1 RTAKLQTNTT
11 RFVASLAGADALF
24 GAVYFVV
31 RLLMMTLGEQHH
43 SRASCV
49 FTTAVVV
56 FAVASTMTSLVL
68 ITADRFFA
76 VTRPVLYK
84 TRLTRRVARRLIAF
98 SWTYG
103 AATTCT
109 RIVYFLVANYVVVL
123 LVMVYTYVAILRLS
137 LARVAHQHAGG
148 ATVAPSPFK
157 SRTTQMTVIII
168 SLAVTCML
176 PHMVY
181 MVAIHARGS
190 HEPYGWL
197 RNVRSVLLVLNSL
210 ANPFIYVWQNRQFR
224 AAILALVCKQTSAT
238 YDCRDATRRHAYVD
252 ASLVQDG
259 GLANRT
265 RAETLCGE

>member
-1 RTAKLQTNTT
+1 
-11 RFVASLAGADALF
+11 
-24 GAVYFVV
+24 
-31 RLLMMTLGEQHH
+31 MTVGEQHYSH
-43 SRASCV
+43 ASCV
-49 FTTAVVV
+49 FTTAVIF

-103 AATTCT
+103 AATTCVAVALLVAC
-109 RIVYFLVANYVVVL
+109 REKHAHHECKPDWILPAGFVYFHVANYVVVL

-137 LARVAHQHAGG
+137 LARVARQHAGG

-157 SRTTQMTVIII
+157 SRTTKMTVMII

-190 HEPYGWL
+190 YEPYGWL

-238 YDCRDATRRHAYVD
+238 YDSRSRP
-252 ASLVQDG
+252 
-259 GLANRT
+259 
-265 RAETLCGE
+265 